1 MLCPLSDSAKS
12 GAIDRLEVVCKHAC
26 MSVSGG
32 EEFHKV
38 FHTSFPFPMGFQ
50 SKVLKQFACFSFSVS
65 TSSVIFYGSSVLQQT
80 FILFSLSVSQG
91 EQLKSISY
99 CEVKHGMGTGK
110 IDEG

>member
-1 MLCPLSDSAKS
+1 MLYPLSDFAKS

-32 EEFHKV
+32 KEFHKV

-80 FILFSLSVSQG
+80 FILFFPFCFTRGTAEIHQLLRG
-91 EQLKSISY
+91 ETRNGHR
-99 CEVKHGMGTGK
+99 EN
-110 IDEG
+110 